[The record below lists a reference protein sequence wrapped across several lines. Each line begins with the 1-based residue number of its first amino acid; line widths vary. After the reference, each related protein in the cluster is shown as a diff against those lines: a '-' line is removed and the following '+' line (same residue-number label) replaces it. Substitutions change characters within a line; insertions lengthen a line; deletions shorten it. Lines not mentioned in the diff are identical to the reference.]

1 MHVCFFILSDVV
13 FTLGEGGCVCLKND
27 IEYSFKHELV
37 SPNTLLRNTRTP
49 KSIYKSHFVLL
60 QMIKFNTLE
69 INVKILPQIVAFIIY
84 LL

>member
-1 MHVCFFILSDVV
+1 MPVFFYILSDVV

-49 KSIYKSHFVLL
+49 KIF
-60 QMIKFNTLE
+60 IK
-69 INVKILPQIVAFIIY
+69 VILY
-84 LL
+84 YCR